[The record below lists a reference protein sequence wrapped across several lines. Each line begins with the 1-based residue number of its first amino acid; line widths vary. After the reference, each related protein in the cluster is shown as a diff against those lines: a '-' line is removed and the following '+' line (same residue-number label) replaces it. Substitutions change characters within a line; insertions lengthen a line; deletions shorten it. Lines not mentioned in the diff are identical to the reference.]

1 MCVLS
6 TMTRE
11 WFGNGSVYSRLS
23 LGPNLSR
30 SRSACAPRTPSLF
43 KDKSQLSFPSLVSLI
58 CLCMLTVGV
67 GLVSSKTSATFSYD
81 DASGDVVIS
90 FAANANCN
98 GNKKEL

>member
-1 MCVLS
+1 MTNINFLSKRLSSVMCVLS

-11 WFGNGSVYSRLS
+11 WFGNGSVYSRKS
-23 LGPNLSR
+23 IGSNLSR
-30 SRSACAPRTPSLF
+30 LC
-43 KDKSQLSFPSLVSLI
+43 LVGLI

-98 GNKKEL
+98 GNKREL